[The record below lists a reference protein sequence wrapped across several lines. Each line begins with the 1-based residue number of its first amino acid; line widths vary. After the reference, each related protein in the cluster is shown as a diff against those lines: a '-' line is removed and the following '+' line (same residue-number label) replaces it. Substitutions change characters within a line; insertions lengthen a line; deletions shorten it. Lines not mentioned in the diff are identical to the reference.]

1 MKTVSKTLLR
11 GILVT
16 IVLTGLTA
24 TGMAQFGNQSDARD
38 VVRRIQTRTDS
49 LQRDVQNASDR
60 NNYNLNDLN
69 RLILDFESA
78 TNQLDRRLSDGRANS
93 SEARTVLDRAVQR
106 SEEHTSELQSRRDL
120 VC

>member
-1 MKTVSKTLLR
+1 MKTVSKILLR

-16 IVLTGLTA
+16 IVLAGLTA
-24 TGMAQFGNQSDARD
+24 TGMAQFGNQSAVRD

-78 TNQLDRRLSDGRANS
+78 TNQLDRRVNSGRANS
-93 SEARTVLDRAVQR
+93 ADARPILDRAALIVSFFQNNR
-106 SEEHTSELQSRRDL
+106 IGA
-120 VC
+120 